1 MSFGETAATAA
12 WRRNAVAFYTL
23 VRKEIIRFSRIW
35 VQTLLP
41 SAITTTLY
49 LLIFGELIGER
60 IGPMAGF
67 SYIDYIVPG
76 IIMLSI
82 ITNSYGN
89 VVSSFYG
96 TKFQRH
102 IEELLIA
109 PVPNWLILAGYVC
122 GGVARGVAVGVLV
135 TLVATLFTDLSF
147 VHPLLVLLIAVLT
160 AVVFAIGGFINAIFA
175 RSFDDISIVP
185 TFVLTPLT
193 YLGGVFYSISLLAP
207 IWKTASLFNP
217 ILYMVNAFRY
227 GILGVSDIPVGVAL
241 ALILGFIAVLGGWA
255 LYLLNRGTGI
265 KN

>member
-1 MSFGETAATAA
+1 MRQQR
-12 WRRNAVAFYTL
+12 RRNWVAFKTIL
-23 VRKEIIRFSRIW
+23 IKEITRFSRIW
-35 VQTLLP
+35 VQTILP
-41 SAITTTLY
+41 SAITTGLY
-49 LLIFGELIGER
+49 LLIFGGLIGGR
-60 IGPMAGF
+60 IGPMDGF
-67 SYIDYIVPG
+67 TYMDYIVPG

-109 PVPNWLILAGYVC
+109 PVPNWLILAGYVG
-122 GGVARGVAVGVLV
+122 GGVARGLVVGLLVTVVASFYTDLEFAHPVLV
-135 TLVATLFTDLSF
+135 VLVAL
-147 VHPLLVLLIAVLT
+147 LT
-160 AVVFAIGGFINAIFA
+160 AIVFSLGGFINAIFA

-207 IWKTASLFNP
+207 TWQNLSLANP

-227 GILGVSDIPVGVAL
+227 GFLGVSDIPVGIAFAIIASFILVL
-241 ALILGFIAVLGGWA
+241 AGAS
-255 LYLLNRGTGI
+255 LLLLHRGTGI
-265 KN
+265 KS